1 MNGRYR
7 GKYGQ
12 GLTKEIKGR
21 RARSII
27 RVNGKLKEKGG

>member
-1 MNGRYR
+1 MEDVGENRD
-7 GKYGQ
+7 KA
-12 GLTKEIKGR
+12 TKEIKGR